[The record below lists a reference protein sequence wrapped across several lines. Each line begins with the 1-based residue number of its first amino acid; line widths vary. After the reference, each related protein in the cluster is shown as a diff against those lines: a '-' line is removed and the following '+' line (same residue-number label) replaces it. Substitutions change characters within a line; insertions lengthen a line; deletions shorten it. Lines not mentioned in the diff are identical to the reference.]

1 MKNCE
6 GCYYEDR
13 PPQEAC
19 NLCERDQ
26 DGDMTGW
33 VPREKLETAM
43 GDATL
48 SRVAS
53 DIERTDKVA
62 TRIKT
67 HSAGIIAGGR
77 AGRPCYNIQYYDPVD
92 EEWHIGFGSYDLEN
106 VFLWLKN
113 EFNIVHPDNLT
124 GGTSPAPT
132 VWGGEAALADVD
144 ANLEEN
150 LLLQIEEKQE
160 ELELL
165 REDNH
170 LKQLLIEEQREQV
183 GAWREEID
191 VLRGEREDLRIMLE
205 KAKAEANYYKECLAN
220 ETRLRE
226 LAYAKLDMVHLIF
239 GGGNNA

>member
-6 GCYYEDR
+6 GCYYEER
-13 PPQEAC
+13 PPMEAC

-33 VPREKLETAM
+33 VPREKMETAM
-43 GDATL
+43 GDATV
-48 SRVAS
+48 SRATS
-53 DIERTDKVA
+53 DIERADKVA

-124 GGTSPAPT
+124 GGSSPALT

-144 ANLEEN
+144 ANLEGN
-150 LLLQIEEKQE
+150 LLLQIEEKKE

>member
-1 MKNCE
+1 MMNCE

-33 VPREKLETAM
+33 VPREKMETAM
-43 GDATL
+43 SDATV
-48 SRVAS
+48 SRATS
-53 DIERTDKVA
+53 DIERADKVA

-67 HSAGIIAGGR
+67 HFAGIIAGGR
-77 AGRPCYNIQYYDPVD
+77 AERPCYNIQYYDPVD

-124 GGTSPAPT
+124 GGSSHAPM
-132 VWGGEAALADVD
+132 
-144 ANLEEN
+144 
-150 LLLQIEEKQE
+150 
-160 ELELL
+160 
-165 REDNH
+165 
-170 LKQLLIEEQREQV
+170 LIEEHRKQID
-183 GAWREEID
+183 AWREEID